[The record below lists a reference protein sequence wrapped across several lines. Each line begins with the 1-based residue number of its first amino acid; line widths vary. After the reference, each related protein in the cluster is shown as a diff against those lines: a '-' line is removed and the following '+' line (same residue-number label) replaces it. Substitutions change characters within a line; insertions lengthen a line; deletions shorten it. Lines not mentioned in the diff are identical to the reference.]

1 MSVEENVYVSE
12 LFDEYSLLLTD
23 NKREIFEM
31 HFKLDLSLGEIAE
44 IRGVS
49 RQSVS
54 DCIASVKTQLL
65 SFEEKLHFLKKKKD
79 ILRFADTL
87 SDNRA
92 KEELEK
98 ILGEN

>member
-1 MSVEENVYVSE
+1 MSLEENVYASE
-12 LFDEYSLLLTD
+12 LYDEYSLLLTD

-54 DCIASVKTQLL
+54 DCIASVKSQLY
-65 SFEEKLHFLKKKKD
+65 SFEEKLHLLKKKKEV
-79 ILRFADTL
+79 LRFAEKLGKTE
-87 SDNRA
+87 

>member
-54 DCIASVKTQLL
+54 DCIAGVKAQLF
-65 SFEEKLHFLKKKKD
+65 SFEEKLGLLRKKKE
-79 ILRFADTL
+79 ILRVAENIGDENVK
-87 SDNRA
+87 S
-92 KEELEK
+92 ELEK

>member
-1 MSVEENVYVSE
+1 MSVEESVYASE
-12 LFDEYSLLLTD
+12 LFDEYSALLTD

-54 DCIASVKTQLL
+54 DCIASVRAQLI
-65 SFEEKLHFLKKKKD
+65 SFEEKLHLLKKKKE
-79 ILRFADTL
+79 ILRFADSL
-87 SDNRA
+87 GGNA
-92 KEELEK
+92 KKELEK

>member
-1 MSVEENVYVSE
+1 MSVEESVYASE
-12 LFDEYSLLLTD
+12 LFDEYSSLLTD
-23 NKREIFEM
+23 NKREIFEI

-54 DCIASVKTQLL
+54 DCIASVSAQLI
-65 SFEEKLHFLKKKKD
+65 SFEEKLHLLKKKKE
-79 ILRFADTL
+79 ILRFADSLGGNT
-87 SDNRA
+87 
-92 KEELEK
+92 KKELEK